1 MAKEFDFLR
10 LQKKQ
15 TREHSGQFN
24 LAREL
29 HILEKLP
36 SKILKIN
43 KRLNF
48 ITENKKFFKA

>member
-29 HILEKLP
+29 HILEKRP
-36 SKILKIN
+36 SKLLKIN

-48 ITENKKFFKA
+48 LYYRE